1 MPELFFWIGVFIVSL
16 FVLIKAAGYFTGS
29 AEKIGLYFGMPAFI
43 VGVTIVAIGTSL
55 PELVSSIFAVF
66 KGASEMVVGNVI
78 GSNIANIFL
87 ILGLAAVFGRKL
99 KTKFEIL
106 HVDLPILV
114 ASAFLFA
121 AMIWDKN
128 FTTGEALLMI
138 VGLIAYFFYTVNPTR
153 NKSRAIENNLR
164 KKGKLEVKTVVI
176 LFVSAFFIYLG
187 ARYTIDS
194 VIEISKMLNVG
205 VELIAVS
212 AVALGT
218 SLPELVVSITAARQG
233 KEEIAIGN
241 VLGSNIFN
249 TFAVMGIPALFGSLI
264 IPQGIIMFAL
274 PMMIIATLLFF
285 FMMQEKVITRWEG
298 YVLLLFY
305 VFFIGKLFNLL

>member
-1 MPELFFWIGVFIVSL
+1 
-16 FVLIKAAGYFTGS
+16 
-29 AEKIGLYFGMPAFI
+29 
-43 VGVTIVAIGTSL
+43 
-55 PELVSSIFAVF
+55 
-66 KGASEMVVGNVI
+66 
-78 GSNIANIFL
+78 
-87 ILGLAAVFGRKL
+87 
-99 KTKFEIL
+99 
-106 HVDLPILV
+106 
-114 ASAFLFA
+114 
-121 AMIWDKN
+121 
-128 FTTGEALLMI
+128 MI